1 MKSNTATTVTEEKR
15 DGEGSTT
22 FSAEGRFLP
31 PSRIAAFSLLIL
43 GIGFL
48 GIPALIGMIP
58 LLPESLAFMALP
70 FLACLILTGIHT
82 YLGLHVIEREV
93 IFVDLS
99 LAQIA
104 ALGSTFAFVLGF
116 HPGSGTSYVVSLVF
130 TVFGAAVFA
139 MSRLGRRGVPQEAV
153 IGIAYA
159 CATAITLLLI
169 SRAPHGAEH
178 IKEMLTGSILWV
190 DEETIVKTARI
201 YSVVGVF
208 HVLLFRV
215 FTFISH
221 DPRGAASSGLSIRT
235 WDFLFYLSFG
245 FVITSSVAVAG
256 VLLVFAF
263 LVIPSVL
270 SALFTRR
277 TGVRLL
283 IGWLVGTTVSV
294 LGLIVSYT
302 LDFSSGPAVVTIL
315 GISLGVTA
323 LGRVFAARRGGGMKG
338 RVRP

>member
-1 MKSNTATTVTEEKR
+1 MRQEPDRQDGKSGV
-15 DGEGSTT
+15 DGSPASRG
-22 FSAEGRFLP
+22 GGLFLP
-31 PSRIAAFSLLIL
+31 ASRVVLYSLLIL
-43 GIGFL
+43 AIGFL
-48 GIPALIGMIP
+48 GVPALIGLVP

-104 ALGSTFAFVLGF
+104 ALGSTYAFILGF
-116 HPGSGTSYVVSLVF
+116 HTGSGMSYAISLVF

-139 MSRLGRRGVPQEAV
+139 LSRLGERDIPQEAV

-159 CATAITLLLI
+159 CASSITLLLI
-169 SRAPHGAEH
+169 GRAPHGAEH
-178 IKEMLTGSILWV
+178 VKEMLTGSILWV
-190 DEETIVKTARI
+190 SGGTVVETARI
-201 YSVVGVF
+201 YSLVGVF
-208 HVLLFRV
+208 HVVLFRV
-215 FTFISH
+215 FSFISL
-221 DPRGAASSGLSIRT
+221 DPAGARASGLSIRT

-263 LVIPSVL
+263 LVIPSVM

-277 TGVRLL
+277 TGRRLL
-283 IGWLVGTTVSV
+283 IGWAAGTVVSV
-294 LGLIVSYT
+294 LGLVISYT
-302 LDFSSGPAVVTIL
+302 LDFSSGPAVVTVFGAAL
-315 GISLGVTA
+315 VLAAGVRRVT
-323 LGRVFAARRGGGMKG
+323 GRSG
-338 RVRP
+338 